1 MATQKNKI
9 GKKTK
14 PHRRLLRVLELD
26 VIFTT
31 YPLKYLLNICSSSVI
46 NLLEVLKE
54 VPKSHVT
61 RLSESKQNQ
70 YLPLSHLICRLIYLY
85 KALEYIFNGFN
96 LSKSTYSTWS
106 KCHCSYSSFNAK
118 LFRRNSYFFSFFNL
132 YQLLTKREFYFSF
145 SFSSR

>member
-70 YLPLSHLICRLIYLY
+70 YLPLSHLICRLIYKKHLNISSMASICPNQLIQLGASVIAVIVVSMQSY
-85 KALEYIFNGFN
+85 LEEIHIFSVFLICIN
-96 LSKSTYSTWS
+96 
-106 KCHCSYSSFNAK
+106 C
-118 LFRRNSYFFSFFNL
+118 
-132 YQLLTKREFYFSF
+132 
-145 SFSSR
+145 

>member
-70 YLPLSHLICRLIYLY
+70 YLPLSHLICRLIYKKHLNISSMASICPNQLGTSVIAVIVSMHSY
-85 KALEYIFNGFN
+85 YLEETIF
-96 LSKSTYSTWS
+96 
-106 KCHCSYSSFNAK
+106 
-118 LFRRNSYFFSFFNL
+118 FFSVFLICISVN
-132 YQLLTKREFYFSF
+132 
-145 SFSSR
+145 